1 VKSLNLAAAEGSCV
15 TPACLGDSTEPQNME
30 KSQGAMNLE
39 KQQKRAKNAQETRAS
54 ERDSERSKAKEA
66 KEAAESYMRMVS
78 VISCNPNTKQSLRQA
93 RFEDR
98 G

>member
-1 VKSLNLAAAEGSCV
+1 M